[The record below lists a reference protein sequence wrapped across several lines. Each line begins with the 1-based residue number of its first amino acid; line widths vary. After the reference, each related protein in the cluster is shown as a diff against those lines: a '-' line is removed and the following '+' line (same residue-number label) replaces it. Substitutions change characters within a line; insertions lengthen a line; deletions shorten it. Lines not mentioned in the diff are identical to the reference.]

1 MKNLLLY
8 IKEYKKQTVLAPV
21 FKLFEV
27 VLELTVPFIVSL
39 IIDEGINNSDRGTV
53 IKWCVVLCI
62 FAAVGLGFAVTA
74 QYYAAKAATG
84 FASNVRE
91 ALFFRVQ
98 DMSYSDIDRLGAS
111 SLITNITSDVNQM
124 QNGLNLTLRLLLRS
138 PFVVV
143 GAVAACFVI
152 DPGPA
157 LYFAVSIPVLTV
169 IIYIIMLSG
178 VRLYGKVQTALS
190 KMIRRIRENLGGVR
204 VLRAFGKEKDETEA
218 FDKENGRYVK
228 NQLVWGRISALL
240 NPATFVT
247 VNLAVIAM
255 ISAGAVKVNG
265 GSLSTGSVVAMYNLS
280 AMVIVELIKLA
291 DFTINV
297 TKAVSSAK
305 RVSAVL
311 DGKTGMEY
319 PSEPAVQSGDTAI
332 KMTGVSFGYGGENVL
347 DNIDL
352 SIKEGQTVG
361 IIGGTGSGKSTL
373 AALMCRCYDPD
384 GGKVEIFGA
393 DAKDYPKKQL
403 GQTLRIVPQKA
414 VLFSG
419 TVRSNLCFGL
429 DNRSDEEAFAA
440 LKVACAYET
449 VKDKGGLDAK
459 VEQGGR
465 NFSGGQKQRLTVAA
479 ALLSRPRILILDD
492 SSSALDYATDAE
504 MRENIANIKGMT
516 VINIAQRISTV
527 KNCDMIIVLDEGKI
541 AGIGAHEEL
550 LSDCAVYKS
559 IYDSQTEK
567 SGEEGV

>member
-1 MKNLLLY
+1 MKKLLLY
-8 IKEYKKQTVLAPV
+8 LKEYKKQTVLAPV

-39 IIDEGINNSDRGTV
+39 IIDEGINGSDRGTV
-53 IKWCVVLCI
+53 IKWCVVLCV

-74 QYYAAKAATG
+74 QYFAAKAATG

-91 ALFFRVQ
+91 ALFCRVQ
-98 DMSYSDIDRLGAS
+98 DMAYADIDRLGAS

-143 GAVAACFVI
+143 GAVAACFMI
-152 DPGPA
+152 APGPA
-157 LYFAVSIPVLTV
+157 LYFALAVPLLLV
-169 IIYIIMLSG
+169 IIYVIMLTG
-178 VRLYGKVQTALS
+178 VKLFGRVQSSLAL
-190 KMIRRIRENLGGVR
+190 MVRRIRENLGGVR
-204 VLRAFGKEKDETEA
+204 VLRAFGKEKDEAEA
-218 FDKENGRYVK
+218 FDRENGGYVK
-228 NQLVWGRISALL
+228 NQLFSGRISALL
-240 NPATFVT
+240 NPATFVI

-255 ISAGAVKVNG
+255 INAGAVQVDG
-265 GSLSTGSVVAMYNLS
+265 GGLSTGAVVAMYNLS

-297 TKAVSSAK
+297 TKAVSGAK

-311 DGKTGMEY
+311 NEKVSMEY
-319 PSEPAVQSGDTAI
+319 PEKPAEQSGDTAV
-332 KMTGVSFGYGGENVL
+332 KMTGVCFGYGGENVL
-347 DNIDL
+347 ENIDI

-373 AALMCRCYDPD
+373 AALICRCYDPAA
-384 GGKVEIFGA
+384 GKVELFGA
-393 DAKDYPKKQL
+393 DAKDHTAKQL
-403 GQTLRIVPQKA
+403 AETVRIVPQKA
-414 VLFSG
+414 VMFSG

-429 DNRSDEEAFAA
+429 EDKSDGEMTAA
-440 LKVACAYET
+440 LKAACAYET
-449 VKDKGGLDAK
+449 VQDKGGLDAK

-465 NFSGGQKQRLTVAA
+465 NFSGGQKQRLAVAA
-479 ALLSRPRILILDD
+479 ALLRRPRILILDD

-504 MRENIANIKGMT
+504 MRENISRLKGVT
-516 VINIAQRISTV
+516 VINVAQRISTV

-541 AGIGAHEEL
+541 AGAGTHAEL
-550 LSDCAVYKS
+550 LSGCAVYKS

-567 SGEEGV
+567 GVEDGV

>member
-8 IKEYKKQTVLAPV
+8 LKEYRKQTILAPV

-39 IIDEGINNSDRGTV
+39 IIDDGIGNSDRGTV
-53 IKWCVVLCI
+53 IKWCVVLCA

-74 QYYAAKAATG
+74 QYFAAKAATG

-91 ALFFRVQ
+91 TLFFRVQ
-98 DMSYSDIDRLGAS
+98 DMSHSDIDRLGAS

-152 DPGPA
+152 SPGPA
-157 LYFAVSIPVLTV
+157 LYFALSIPLLTV
-169 IIYIIMLSG
+169 IIYVIMLVG

-190 KMIRRIRENLGGVR
+190 KMILRIRENLGGVR
-204 VLRAFGKEKDETEA
+204 VLRAFGKEKDETNA
-218 FDKENGRYVK
+218 FDVENGRYVK

-247 VNLAVIAM
+247 VNLAVVAM
-255 ISAGAVKVNG
+255 VGAGAVKVNG

-319 PSEPAVQSGDTAI
+319 PSGPAVQSGDTAI

-347 DNIDL
+347 ENIFL
-352 SIKEGQTVG
+352 TVKEGQTVG

-373 AALMCRCYDPD
+373 AALIARYYDPSS
-384 GGKVEIFGA
+384 GTVELFGA
-393 DAKDYPKKQL
+393 DAKLYGRKQL
-403 GQTLRIVPQKA
+403 EKMVRTVPQKA

-429 DNRSDEEAFAA
+429 DHKTDEEMIAA
-440 LKVACAYET
+440 LKAACAHET
-449 VKDKGGLDAK
+449 VQSKGGLDAK
-459 VEQGGR
+459 VEQSGR

-479 ALLSRPRILILDD
+479 ALLARPRILILDD

-504 MRENIANIKGMT
+504 MRANIANIKGMT

-527 KNCDMIIVLDEGKI
+527 RNCDMIVVLDEGKI

-550 LSDCAVYKS
+550 LDNCAVYKS

-567 SGEEGV
+567 NGEDGQ